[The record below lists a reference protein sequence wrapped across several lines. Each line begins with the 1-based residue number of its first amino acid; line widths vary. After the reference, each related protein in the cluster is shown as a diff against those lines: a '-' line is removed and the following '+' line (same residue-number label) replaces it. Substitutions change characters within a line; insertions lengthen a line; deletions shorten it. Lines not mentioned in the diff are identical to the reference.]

1 MFWTMA
7 IFGWFF
13 GGWLGA
19 IGTNG
24 SFSYKWAIGLSI
36 FGGLMGLCK
45 AEEEKEKEETQTLI
59 NVALKT
65 YIDNN
70 KS

>member
-1 MFWTMA
+1 MFYTMG

-13 GGWLGA
+13 GGWIGA

-24 SFSYKWAIGLSI
+24 SFSYKWAIGAAILA
-36 FGGLMGLCK
+36 GLMGLGM

-59 NVALKT
+59 NAALKT